1 LREKISRQTEH
12 RKPSLAGDEIATRV
26 TKSRTNGDADRGNAE
41 DTSRAGAGEDGGN
54 REEGSSK
61 VEGETAMDL

>member
-1 LREKISRQTEH
+1 M
-12 RKPSLAGDEIATRV
+12 
-26 TKSRTNGDADRGNAE
+26 TKSGTSGDADRGNAE

-61 VEGETAMDL
+61 VERETAMDL